1 MPLEPIEMLGL
12 VAGLVSTFAA
22 LPQLVKIIQTRQA
35 GDVSLVMFVMAFCGA
50 LMWAVYGLLKPA
62 ASIVFWN
69 LVAVVQMG
77 AIIAIKLATDRR
89 NAADGTKADPSEGP
103 PSERP

>member
-12 VAGLVSTFAA
+12 VAGLISTFAA
-22 LPQLVKIIQTRQA
+22 LPQLVKIIRTRRA
-35 GDVSLVMFVMAFCGA
+35 DDVSLVMFVMAFSGA
-50 LMWAVYGLLKPA
+50 ILWAAYGALKPA

-69 LVAVVQMG
+69 LVAIVQMG

-89 NAADGTKADPSEGP
+89 NAATGTVAGPVATDSSE
-103 PSERP
+103 